1 MVLSEA
7 QVTRIVGEFETV
19 PGLCATT
26 ISLPMHGST
35 SSRSWDWPAD
45 SVVSLYPVY
54 DARQLTS
61 VGPNYVGN
69 LLCYPSLYLSV
80 QEIAAMELDALS
92 SLIREGT
99 FDLVVKGDDVLEEIQ
114 EVAHFTQQAAKGR
127 YLLMPLYDSMFGSGL
142 LFNNLMSMPCK
153 QFDFGSGGPSHID
166 MPLSDPI
173 RFVQIYPSAALA
185 GLCGHEGQLAS
196 GRVGAVRRGL

>member
-1 MVLSEA
+1 MLSEA
-7 QVTRIVGEFETV
+7 QVTRIVGESDCAGFMRYDYIIAHAWKHIV
-19 PGLCATT
+19 AFMGLA
-26 ISLPMHGST
+26 
-35 SSRSWDWPAD
+35 AD

-127 YLLMPLYDSMFGSGL
+127 YLLMPLYDSMFQPGSC
-142 LFNNLMSMPCK
+142 S
-153 QFDFGSGGPSHID
+153 IT
-166 MPLSDPI
+166 
-173 RFVQIYPSAALA
+173 
-185 GLCGHEGQLAS
+185 
-196 GRVGAVRRGL
+196 